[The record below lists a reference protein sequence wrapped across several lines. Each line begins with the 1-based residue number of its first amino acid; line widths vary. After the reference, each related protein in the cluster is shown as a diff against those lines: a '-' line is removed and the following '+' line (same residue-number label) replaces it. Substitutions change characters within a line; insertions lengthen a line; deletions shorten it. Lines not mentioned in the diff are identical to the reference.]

1 MMLISRST
9 VAIFI
14 GLLLNFT
21 LIQGAHVYMKSG
33 ELRCFYEGLKAGELL
48 IGDIDTTVEKNGVFV
63 EDSQLKVSI
72 TVDETFDDDQRVMDQ
87 HSSHSG
93 DFAFTALESGEH
105 RVCVKPLYNI
115 DTTARIRMTIGF
127 EIEKFEVLDSKKKD
141 TVEALKTRVRQLISR
156 LQNIRSQQD
165 RIRGN
170 EAIFRDQSEAANSK
184 ISSWSVIQI
193 LVLIAVCWFQLNYL
207 KNFFVKQ
214 KIV

>member
-1 MMLISRST
+1 MLISRST

-48 IGDIDTTVEKNGVFV
+48 IGDIDTTVEKNGIFV

-87 HSSHSG
+87 QSSHSG

-105 RVCVKPLYNI
+105 RVCVKPLYKV

>member
-1 MMLISRST
+1 MLISRST

-48 IGDIDTTVEKNGVFV
+48 IGDIDTTVEKNGIFV

-87 HSSHSG
+87 QSSHSG